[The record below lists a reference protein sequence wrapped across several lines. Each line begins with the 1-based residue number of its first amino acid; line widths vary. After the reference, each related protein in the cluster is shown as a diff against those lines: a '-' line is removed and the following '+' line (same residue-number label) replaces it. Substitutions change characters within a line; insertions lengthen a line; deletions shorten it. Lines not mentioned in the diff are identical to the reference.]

1 MNLFSELSINSVLQ
15 SNLAK
20 HGFVHPTPVQ
30 SKAIPPALAGRDVV
44 ATAQTG
50 TGKTLAFVLPLL
62 ESLMSGRKR
71 PGVQAII
78 LSPTRE
84 LAIQIQETFLKVA
97 EGTGIRSACVVGGM
111 NERPQLDAIKRGAQV
126 LIGTP
131 GRLEDFLQ
139 RKLVQPFFNRVLVL
153 DEADRMLDMG
163 FLPSIQRIVAAI
175 PAQRQTLFFSATIE
189 KSVAHLVDRYLNDPV
204 RVAIGSTSEASA
216 QVELHAYEIAK
227 EAKFEMLVHLLEQ
240 DPAGTFLVFARTKH
254 GADRLARQLERA
266 GYDAAAIHGNRT
278 QSQRNNAL
286 KGFQSGEHRILV
298 ATDVASRGIH
308 VDSISHVVNFDLP
321 QAPEDFIHRVGRTGR
336 AGSTGI
342 ASTFVAHGE
351 RGEVRRIEKEIN
363 ARLERQ
369 SIPARVAAV
378 RGTEGPAYG
387 SGAESG
393 GRPTGSRPTGSRPT
407 GGQPTGGQ
415 PTGGRPTGG
424 APARRSRSTGA
435 PSTAS
440 RGSSRPSGNRG
451 GSAPRS
457 NGMANHAA

>member
-1 MNLFSELSINSVLQ
+1 MNLFSELTINSALQ

-62 ESLMSGRKR
+62 ESLMSGRRR

-84 LAIQIQETFLKVA
+84 LALQIQETYVKLA
-97 EGTGIRSACVVGGM
+97 EGTGIRAACIVGGM
-111 NERPQLDAIKRGAQV
+111 NERPQLDAVKRGAQV
-126 LIGTP
+126 LIATP

-139 RKLVQPFFNRVLVL
+139 RRLVQPFFNRFLIL

-163 FLPSIQRIVAAI
+163 FLPSIQRIIAAI
-175 PAQRQTLFFSATIE
+175 PPQRQTMFFSATIE
-189 KSVAHLVDRYLNDPV
+189 KSVAHLVEQYVNDPV
-204 RVAIGSTSEASA
+204 RITIGPTTEASA

-227 EAKFEMLVHLLEQ
+227 EAKFEMLRHLLEQ
-240 DPAGTFLVFARTKH
+240 DPSGTFLVFARTKH

-278 QSQRNNAL
+278 QSQRNSAL
-286 KGFQSGEHRILV
+286 KGFQTGEHRILV

-308 VDSISHVVNFDLP
+308 VDGISHVVNFDLP
-321 QAPEDFIHRVGRTGR
+321 QVPEDFIHRVGRTGR
-336 AGSTGI
+336 AGLTGI

-351 RGEVRRIEKEIN
+351 RGEVRRIEKELN
-363 ARLERQ
+363 ARIERQ

-378 RGTEGPAYG
+378 RSEEPSEYR
-387 SGAESG
+387 ED
-393 GRPTGSRPTGSRPT
+393 R
-407 GGQPTGGQ
+407 
-415 PTGGRPTGG
+415 GGRPTGG
-424 APARRSRSTGA
+424 GPAPRPTRGASASRSGSGSRGRSGANAAAPAGNR
-435 PSTAS
+435 
-440 RGSSRPSGNRG
+440 RGSS
-451 GSAPRS
+451 APRKQS
-457 NGMANHAA
+457 NLAGHAA

>member
-30 SKAIPPALAGRDVV
+30 SKAIPPALAGSDVV

-62 ESLMSGRKR
+62 ESLMNGRKR

-163 FLPSIQRIVAAI
+163 FLPSIQRIVEAL

-189 KSVAHLVDRYLNDPV
+189 KSVAHLVDRYLTDPV
-204 RVAIGSTSEASA
+204 RIAIGSTTEASA
-216 QVELHAYEIAK
+216 QVELHAYEISKDAK
-227 EAKFEMLVHLLEQ
+227 LEMLVHLLEQ
-240 DPAGTFLVFARTKH
+240 DPSGTFLVFARTKH

-369 SIPARVAAV
+369 TIPARVAAV
-378 RGTEGPAYG
+378 RGTEAPAG
-387 SGAESG
+387 SGADY
-393 GRPTGSRPTGSRPT
+393 
-407 GGQPTGGQ
+407 
-415 PTGGRPTGG
+415 GGRPTGG
-424 APARRSRSTGA
+424 SPPRGGRPAGSASSAGRGAAPSRSTSRP
-435 PSTAS
+435 PSR
-440 RGSSRPSGNRG
+440 RGSA
-451 GSAPRS
+451 APRKS
-457 NGMANHAA
+457 NFAGHAA